1 MASSYRG
8 NPKDRNL
15 SPKQPKVILENRFA
29 FPPNRETLGATSYF
43 IVGNSGNILIDCP
56 AWNQTNQDFL
66 RHHGGVQFLF
76 LTHRG
81 AIAKVREIQQT
92 FNCQIIIQ
100 EQEAYLLPKLSVT
113 PFQYQF
119 TFSDLQIQ
127 ALWTPGHSPG
137 SSCLYDP
144 SLGGILFTGRHLLPN
159 SQGHPTPLRTSKTFH
174 WKRQLASVQ
183 QVLETF
189 KDKPLEYLCPGAN
202 TGLLRGQGVIQQ
214 AYHHLKQLDLETSL

>member
-1 MASSYRG
+1 MASLNQA
-8 NPKDRNL
+8 NPKDRGK

-43 IVGNSGNILIDCP
+43 IVGNCANILIDCP
-56 AWNQTNQDFL
+56 PWNQTNQEFL
-66 RHHGGVQFLF
+66 HNQGGVQFLF

-92 FNCQIIIQ
+92 FNCEVIIQ
-100 EQEAYLLPKLSVT
+100 EQEAYLLPNLSVT
-113 PFQYQF
+113 PFQHEL
-119 TFSDLQIQ
+119 TFSDEQIR

-159 SQGHPTPLRTSKTFH
+159 SQGYPTPLRTSKTFH
-174 WKRQLASVQ
+174 WKRQLNSVQ
-183 QVLETF
+183 QLI
-189 KDKPLEYLCPGAN
+189 DKFQEQPWQYICPGAN
-202 TGLLRGQGVIQQ
+202 TGLLRGQGVIRD
-214 AYHHLKQLDLETSL
+214 AYRKLRDMGG